1 MTFPDTASEEMAAL
15 TALTSTLST
24 CGTDLGTASASTG
37 GSDHSDDESNREY
50 VPGCFEGPEKTME
63 VVFRPEVGLP
73 GGLRLLSRP
82 QLDLLCTQAKCTIL
96 SNMSNNHMDAYV
108 LSESS
113 LFVYKHRFIMKTCG
127 TTTLLRC
134 LSSLLEFADELGME
148 LTWVGY
154 SRKNLMFPNA
164 QLWPHSNF
172 GDELKY
178 LSTHE
183 KLQDRLRGA
192 GHILGPVTG
201 DHWFVYV
208 ADHDPTITPV
218 PATVP
223 APVSALGLAAS
234 SADTWTP
241 PVSVPLIRSSSAAN
255 LSLFQPQGA
264 PPTERTINMMMFDMA
279 PDVASLFFQKNCA
292 TGKIMTARS
301 GICNLVPGAMIDET
315 AFTPC
320 GYSMNAILHDAYSTI
335 HITPEQECSYC
346 SFETNTCL
354 RSYDAMV
361 RNVLAVFKPKRFV
374 LTMFGDEAA
383 FDKSQVPEMP
393 TNAKRI
399 EVPSFGSFSRTS
411 LSSTRVETDLCCF
424 MACYTMDASSI
435 LASSASHSSMA
446 AAAAGV
452 PRDRGMSLC

>member
-1 MTFPDTASEEMAAL
+1 MEQIIPYSAS
-15 TALTSTLST
+15 
-24 CGTDLGTASASTG
+24 STG
-37 GSDHSDDESNREY
+37 GTSEGSIHSDHSDDESSREY

-63 VVFRPEVGLP
+63 VVFRPTVGQQ
-73 GGLRLLSRP
+73 GGLRLLSRG
-82 QLDLLCTQAKCTIL
+82 QLDTLCTLAKCSIL
-96 SNMSNNHMDAYV
+96 SQITNNHMDAYV

-134 LSSLLEFADELGME
+134 LSSLLQFADELGME

-154 SRKNLMFPNA
+154 SRKNLLFPNA

-172 GDELKY
+172 GDEIKY
-178 LSTHE
+178 LNNHE

-208 ADHDPTITPV
+208 ADHDPSVFV
-218 PATVP
+218 PP
-223 APVSALGLAAS
+223 SL
-234 SADTWTP
+234 
-241 PVSVPLIRSSSAAN
+241 SAAPCSQVQLRN
-255 LSLFQPQGA
+255 TPA

-279 PDVASLFFQKNCA
+279 PEVGNIFFQKTCQ
-292 TGKIMTARS
+292 TGKEMTARS
-301 GICNLVPGAMIDET
+301 GISNLVPGATIDET
-315 AFTPC
+315 AFNPC

-335 HITPEQECSYC
+335 HITPEPECSYC

-361 RNVLAVFKPKRFV
+361 RNVLSVFKPKRFV

-383 FDKSQVPEMP
+383 LDKSCIPELP

-399 EVPSFGSFSRTS
+399 EVPAFGSFSRTS
-411 LSSTRVETDLCCF
+411 LASTRVETDLCCL
-424 MACYTMDASSI
+424 MACYSLDTSAPITTSASFGA
-435 LASSASHSSMA
+435 LASA
-446 AAAAGV
+446 AHNSTA
-452 PRDRGMSLC
+452 PRDRCMSLC